1 MLVYVPESYLS
12 RRTDLQNDDVEI
24 IWIELHLW
32 KRVIL
37 LGNIYRPSKAGKELL
52 VNIKHMLDSIA
63 SERKEVILMGDMNIN
78 LL

>member
-1 MLVYVPESYLS
+1 MDRAPPLEEGHSI
-12 RRTDLQNDDVEI
+12 DL
-24 IWIELHLW
+24 L
-32 KRVIL
+32 R
-37 LGNIYRPSKAGKELL
+37 LL